1 MPDEPSGDPERLSRI
16 QRRFAEFAAEY
27 AALPLYSELCRN
39 LAVDRELAALLLV
52 ARPGQARP
60 VLWLAA
66 LHDLVLRRPDTPAAQ
81 WYPSVMG
88 PEGLRHGD
96 PWPDVRDTVR
106 AHRDELLAQISTHG
120 TQTNEVNRA
129 VYVSVGLAAAA
140 SDCRDRPLALVELGA
155 SAGLLLAVDRY
166 AVRLDSHDGEVV
178 LGDPGSPVRCAGEDR
193 AGVGRALGPAGLVLP
208 QVRGRIGLD
217 LEPIDLADDDAVRW
231 LEACLWPEVPG
242 RVERF
247 RSARDLLRDQQPA
260 VQRGDLVDDFLRV
273 AAHAR
278 DEAGPGAHVVVFS
291 SWALTYVDSPR
302 RADLER
308 AALARPGRSDLSWL
322 TAEPPACARDP
333 PTCGAVDPAAPSSAL
348 RRWRGGREL
357 DPRHPGHVSPARRL
371 GGRVAGAAPRV
382 IHTPARLPGGRGMF
396 RSPQISPSADG
407 CPTDA
412 LPSAQRRCWGG
423 NSVGA

>member
-1 MPDEPSGDPERLSRI
+1 MPDEPRRDPDRLSRI

-39 LAVDRELAALLLV
+39 LAVDRELAALLLA

-88 PEGLRHGD
+88 PEGVRHGD
-96 PWPDVRDTVR
+96 PWPDVRRTVL
-106 AHRDELLAQISTHG
+106 AHRDELLAQISSHG

-140 SDCRDRPLALVELGA
+140 RDCRDRPLALVELGA

-193 AGVGRALGPAGLVLP
+193 GGVGRELGPAGLALP
-208 QVRGRIGLD
+208 QVRGRVGLD

-247 RSARDLLRDQQPA
+247 RAARDLLRDQQPA
-260 VQRGDLVDDFLRV
+260 VQRGDLVEGFSRAV
-273 AAHAR
+273 AHAR
-278 DEAGPGAHVVVFS
+278 DEAGPEAHVVVFS

-302 RADLER
+302 RVDLEVELR
-308 AALARPGRSDLSWL
+308 SLAQDCGTLSWL
-322 TAEPPACARDP
+322 TAEPPRCAPGIHPPAGLDDP
-333 PTCGAVDPAAPSSAL
+333 GGTVLGL
-348 RRWRGGREL
+348 RRWRDGREL
-357 DPRHPGHVSPARRL
+357 DPVTLGTCHPHGAWVDVALEGL
-371 GGRVAGAAPRV
+371 GEQ
-382 IHTPARLPGGRGMF
+382 T
-396 RSPQISPSADG
+396 S
-407 CPTDA
+407 
-412 LPSAQRRCWGG
+412 
-423 NSVGA
+423 